1 MGMSGAGASVAS
13 NMTPDLVRQGGQPA
27 VMTEIEARQM
37 PAADAARLEE
47 LAAAFL
53 ASFHSVDDLIS
64 AEVSQQMIAEAQA
77 QANEMAA
84 AVLSAHPGE
93 RGTYLADTLRVLNW
107 AAGFSFGGSPPPPHP
122 EAVAKIAVALVRGV
136 AGMRERDDVEAKTL
150 AFLRE
155 LDTRGERTAL
165 SGMRL
170 DAPAL
175 VYLVAHTG
183 FGAVKVGVSEP
194 AGSRIAHHRRQGW
207 QLVAAFLVTAR
218 AAVSIE
224 TDILNG
230 WRRAGLR
237 SVVGAAQMPQ
247 GGWSETVAADGIDL
261 AATVARACELALDPG
276 ARPHPVSPWGQ
287 PPRPASAVSPPH

>member
-1 MGMSGAGASVAS
+1 
-13 NMTPDLVRQGGQPA
+13 
-27 VMTEIEARQM
+27 MTEIDDAWQMM

-47 LAAAFL
+47 LARAAL
-53 ASFHSVDDLIS
+53 ASFQSMDDLIP
-64 AEVSQQMIAEAQA
+64 AEVSPQMVTEAQA

-93 RGTYLADTLRVLNW
+93 RGTYLAETLRVLTW
-107 AAGFSFGGSPPPPHP
+107 AAGFSFGGSPPPRRP
-122 EAVAKIAVALVRGV
+122 EAVAKIAVMLVRLVG
-136 AGMRERDDVEAKTL
+136 GMRERDDVEARTL

-155 LDTRGERTAL
+155 LDLRGERTAL
-165 SGMRL
+165 SGMRP

-194 AGSRIAHHRRQGW
+194 AGARIAHHRRQGW
-207 QLVAAFLVTAR
+207 QLVAAFLVTAS

-224 TDILNG
+224 TNILNG
-230 WRRAGLR
+230 WRQRGLPAAV
-237 SVVGAAQMPQ
+237 SAAQMPQ
-247 GGWSETVAADGIDL
+247 GGWTETVAADSIDL
-261 AATVARACELALDPG
+261 AADVARACELALVPG

-287 PPRPASAVSPPH
+287 PPVPAPATGPLA